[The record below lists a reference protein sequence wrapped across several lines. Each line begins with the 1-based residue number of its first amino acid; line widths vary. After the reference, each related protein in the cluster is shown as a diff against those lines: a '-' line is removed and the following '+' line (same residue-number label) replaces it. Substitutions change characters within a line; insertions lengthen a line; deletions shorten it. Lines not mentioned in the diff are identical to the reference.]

1 MDLAEKALVELAA
14 HERECTQRYAA
25 IEQRF
30 TDVGDRMSR
39 LEGWMKW
46 AIGLTVGMYPFLLGL
61 FWAIGK

>member
-1 MDLAEKALVELAA
+1 MDLAEKALVELAG

-30 TDVGDRMSR
+30 IDMSDRMGR

-46 AIGLTVGMYPFLLGL
+46 AIGLTVGMYPFLFGL
-61 FWAIGK
+61 FWAMQR